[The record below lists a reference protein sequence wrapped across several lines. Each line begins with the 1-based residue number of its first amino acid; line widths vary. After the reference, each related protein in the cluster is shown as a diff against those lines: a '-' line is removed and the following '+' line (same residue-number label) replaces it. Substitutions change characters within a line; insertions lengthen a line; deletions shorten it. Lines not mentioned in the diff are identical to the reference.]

1 MFGGAH
7 GPDLIG
13 EMEWSDAGAEPVL
26 VGDLNFGCSV
36 AQEELR
42 PAGEI
47 NVSGDVLLS
56 GVGEGVLCVTMV
68 PVAAKGA
75 VCAMGLIPFGFEQA
89 VIEGEDVTA

>member
-13 EMEWSDAGAEPVL
+13 EMEWSDAGAKPVL

-56 GVGEGVLCVTMV
+56 GVGEGGLCVTMV